1 MNASPHPRLD
11 ELFVRYWDNA
21 LTPAEADE
29 LAALLAS
36 DPVAREWF
44 QFLAA
49 QAVTAAELLAAPVL
63 GEERMPVLPQ
73 PSVEPRRWSRR
84 KILSF
89 VGGGLAAGIGGVV
102 FGRWFWGGGDAE
114 NRDTGVMILKS
125 HGTVLVRGADGSTNP
140 AAESVPTGATI
151 ATQGYNSTA
160 TLAYPDGSK
169 VLVLGDSALTV
180 QENGRLLLLQQGTA
194 SAELRPR
201 KYDQR
206 LTLTTSLLT
215 LAHVNDTAIT
225 VGQGRKS
232 SEVEVHHGSVSVSAP
247 TGEPMAVVREGEML
261 TVGVNGVHTQQPVPV
276 TPDEFSWNLTVPLPE
291 GWLVGHRETVDG
303 TPVIRCEAWPDPYY
317 NGTVMHQI
325 RSNQQW
331 GRGLFRLVENSTVNV
346 RYRAKR
352 SSPKGQVCFCVRTPD
367 SWRPETGMLEYNGG
381 FEATEPGEWRW
392 LRMPAASMLPNKHT
406 PAFGAPW
413 VGFLVI
419 FNTFEPDVGLEI
431 AEFRVSP
438 PGK

>member
-1 MNASPHPRLD
+1 MSASPHPRLD

-36 DPVAREWF
+36 DPGAREWF

-49 QAVTAAELLAAPVL
+49 QAVASAELLTVPAL
-63 GEERMPVLPQ
+63 GEDRMPTLP
-73 PSVEPRRWSRR
+73 SRRIESRRWSRR
-84 KILSF
+84 KILGF
-89 VGGGLAAGIGGVV
+89 IGGGLAAGISAVV
-102 FGRWFWGGGDAE
+102 FGRSFWGDSE
-114 NRDTGVMILKS
+114 NRGTGVQILRS
-125 HGTVLVRGADGSTNP
+125 QGNVFVREVDGSTNP

-151 ATQGYNSTA
+151 ATQGFSSTA
-160 TLAYPDGSK
+160 TLAYPDGST

-201 KYDQR
+201 EYDQR

-215 LAHVNDTAIT
+215 LARVNDTAIT
-225 VGQGRKS
+225 VGQGRQS

-247 TGEPMAVVREGEML
+247 TGEPLAVVRQGELL
-261 TVGVNGVHTQQPVPV
+261 TVAANGVHTQQPAPV
-276 TPDEFSWNLTVPLPE
+276 TPDEFSWDLRVPLPE
-291 GWLVGHRETVDG
+291 GWQVGHREVVDG

-331 GRGLFRLVENSTVNV
+331 GRGLFRVVENSTVNV
-346 RYRAKR
+346 QYRAKR

-367 SWRPETGMLEYNGG
+367 SWRSETGMLEYNSG
-381 FEATEPGEWRW
+381 FEATKPGEWRW
-392 LRMPAASMLPNKHT
+392 LRIPAASMLPNKHT

-413 VGFLVI
+413 IGFLVI
-419 FNTFEPDVGLEI
+419 FNTFELDVGLEI
-431 AEFRVSP
+431 AEFRISP